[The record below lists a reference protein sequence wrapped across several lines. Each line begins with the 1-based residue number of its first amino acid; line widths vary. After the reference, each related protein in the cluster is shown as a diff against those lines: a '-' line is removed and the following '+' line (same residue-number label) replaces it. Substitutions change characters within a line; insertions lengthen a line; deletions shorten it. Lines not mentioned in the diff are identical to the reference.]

1 MAILVT
7 GGAGYIGSHTV
18 AELQRQ
24 GYDVVVFDN
33 LEHGHRQAVRGCPL
47 IVGDLLRPE
56 EIGRVFDEYDIEG
69 VIHFAA
75 YVEVAESMENP
86 TKYFRNNVQGV
97 VNLAE
102 AMVHSGVRDIVF
114 SSTCAVYGQPDR
126 VPVTEEESLK
136 PESVY
141 GASKLMAEQVLHWFG
156 VCHGLRY
163 VALRY
168 FNASGAAA
176 DGTLGDEYKPASR
189 IIPVLMEYLL
199 GQRPRFFINGDDYP
213 TPDGTCI
220 RDYIHV
226 DDLATAHVAA
236 LRYLAAGKPSDAFN
250 LGTGQGYSNL
260 EIVDMV
266 RQVTGLDFEVEIG
279 PRRPGDPPMIWADNS
294 KARRVLG
301 WEPRYGLREIIEHAW
316 RWHSTHPYGY
326 GDGTCEDAQPV
337 LGGRD
342 DPPRPAVAGGGERP
356 PDGGGHGDPERGPDR
371 PRCR

>member
-24 GYDVVVFDN
+24 GYDVVVLDN
-33 LEHGHRQAVRGCPL
+33 LEYGHREAVRDCPL
-47 IVGDLLRPE
+47 LVGDLLNPE
-56 EIGRVFDEYDIEG
+56 QVEATFEAYDIEG

-75 YVEVAESMENP
+75 YVEVGESMRNP
-86 TKYFRNNVQGV
+86 AKYFRNNVQGT
-97 VNLAE
+97 VNLAS
-102 AMVHSGVRDIVF
+102 AMIRNGVRDIVF
-114 SSTCAVYGQPDR
+114 SSSCAVYGQPDT
-126 VPVTEEESLK
+126 VPVTEEESTK

-141 GASKLMAEQVLHWFG
+141 GASKLMAEQILHWFD
-156 VCHGLRY
+156 VCYGLRY

-168 FNASGAAA
+168 FNAAGAAA
-176 DGTLGDEYKPASR
+176 DGTLGDEYKPATR

-199 GQRPRFFINGDDYP
+199 GQRPRFIINGNDYP

-236 LRYLAAGKPSDAFN
+236 LRYLAAGNPSDVFN
-250 LGTGQGYSNL
+250 LGTGQGHSNL

-279 PRRPGDPPMIWADNS
+279 PRRPGDAAMIWADNR

-316 RWHSTHPYGY
+316 RWHSTHPDGY
-326 GDGTCEDAQPV
+326 GSSSGQV
-337 LGGRD
+337 SGIRS
-342 DPPRPAVAGGGERP
+342 R
-356 PDGGGHGDPERGPDR
+356 
-371 PRCR
+371 